1 MAGVSWGKT
10 DSTGAAI
17 GRYLRWESTT
27 VTALNVVDILFD
39 IVFRLFKPYREGA
52 RITQPKAPYIQIHQ
66 FLPLCHI
73 ILLVLNLI

>member
-1 MAGVSWGKT
+1 MARVSWGKT

-27 VTALNVVDILFD
+27 VIALNVVDILFG

-52 RITQPKAPYIQIHQ
+52 RITQTT
-66 FLPLCHI
+66 
-73 ILLVLNLI
+73 